1 MKSYMTHLLIT
12 RSVGLVSLLNHT
24 YPMSMETP
32 EMRYR
37 VTCELRSVYQLVVQA
52 TSPEEAEAFADD
64 IDLDKWAYIE
74 GEYQVVDVSK
84 DYFLRKVKGE

>member
-1 MKSYMTHLLIT
+1 MHSLIT

-24 YPMSMETP
+24 YPMSMDTP

-52 TSPEEAEAFADD
+52 TSPEEAEVFADD
-64 IDLDKWAYIE
+64 IDLDKWQYIE
-74 GEYQVVDVSK
+74 SEYQVIDVAK
-84 DYFLRKVKGE
+84 DYFLKKVKDRE

>member
-1 MKSYMTHLLIT
+1 MIT
-12 RSVGLVSLLNHT
+12 RSVGLVSPSNHT

-52 TSPEEAEAFADD
+52 TSPEEAESFADD
-64 IDLDKWAYIE
+64 IDLEKWAYIE
-74 GEYQVVDVSK
+74 GEYQIVDVSK
-84 DYFLRKVKGE
+84 DYFLRKVKVE

>member
-1 MKSYMTHLLIT
+1 
-12 RSVGLVSLLNHT
+12 
-24 YPMSMETP
+24 MSMETP

-52 TSPEEAEAFADD
+52 TCPEEAEAFADD

>member
-1 MKSYMTHLLIT
+1 MTHLLIT

>member
-1 MKSYMTHLLIT
+1 VVRLIT
-12 RSVGLVSLLNHT
+12 RSVGLVSPSNHT

-52 TSPEEAEAFADD
+52 TSPEEAESFADD
-64 IDLDKWAYIE
+64 IDLEKWAYIE
-74 GEYQVVDVSK
+74 GEYQIVDVSK
-84 DYFLRKVKGE
+84 DYFLRKVKAE

>member
-1 MKSYMTHLLIT
+1 MHSLIEQLIT

>member
-1 MKSYMTHLLIT
+1 MTELLIT